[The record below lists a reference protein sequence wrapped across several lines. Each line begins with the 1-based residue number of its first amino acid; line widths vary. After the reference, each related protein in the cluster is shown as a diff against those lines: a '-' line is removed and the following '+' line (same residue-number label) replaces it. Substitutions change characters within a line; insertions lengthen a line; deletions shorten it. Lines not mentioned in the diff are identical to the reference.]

1 MTITEPTD
9 RGEPRQSPKAV
20 VMVLPHHFYPNAQT
34 AADNAFQHDAGGDRC
49 RVAQAAHD
57 EVVRAARS
65 LEEAG
70 VTVHLFEDKGR
81 DTPDSVFPNN
91 WFTTHSDGR
100 IALYPMYATS
110 RRAERRQ
117 DVISALESRYQ
128 VTGVVDY
135 SPFEEQDLFLEGTG
149 ALVLDRLER
158 VAYVSLSHRA
168 SAKLLDRFCADFG
181 YEPLAFETRGPDGS
195 PIYHTNVMMNVGTS
209 LALVGLDCI
218 ADGTARRRVRDRL
231 EASGRTVIDLS
242 GDQIAQFAGN
252 ALELEGSG
260 GPLLALSGTAF
271 GSLSPDQIRRIEAI
285 KPILPLDVPTIELAG
300 GSARCML
307 AGIHL
312 PPKQH

>member
-1 MTITEPTD
+1 MTISEAAD
-9 RGEPRQSPKAV
+9 RREPRQSPKAV

-34 AADNAFQHDAGGDRC
+34 AADNAFQHDAGDDRR
-49 RVAQAAHD
+49 RVAQTAHD
-57 EVVRAARS
+57 EVTQAARS
-65 LEEAG
+65 LEAAG
-70 VTVHLFEDKGR
+70 VTVHLFEDTGH

-100 IALYPMYATS
+100 VALYPMYATS

-117 DVISALESRYQ
+117 DVIDRLKACYH
-128 VTGVVDY
+128 VTDVVDY
-135 SPFEEQDLFLEGTG
+135 SPFEAANLFLEGTG
-149 ALVLDRLER
+149 ALVLDRLDR

-168 SAKLLDRFCADFG
+168 NAKLLDRFCADFD
-181 YEPLAFETRGPDGS
+181 YEPLAFETRGPDGC

-218 ADGTARRRVRDRL
+218 ADDAARQRVRDRL

-242 GDQIAQFAGN
+242 GEQIAQFAGN

-260 GPLLALSGTAF
+260 GPLLTLSQTAF
-271 GSLSPDQIRRIEAI
+271 DSLSRDQIRRIEAV
-285 KPILPLDVPTIELAG
+285 KPILPLAVPTIELAG

-312 PPKQH
+312 APLKR